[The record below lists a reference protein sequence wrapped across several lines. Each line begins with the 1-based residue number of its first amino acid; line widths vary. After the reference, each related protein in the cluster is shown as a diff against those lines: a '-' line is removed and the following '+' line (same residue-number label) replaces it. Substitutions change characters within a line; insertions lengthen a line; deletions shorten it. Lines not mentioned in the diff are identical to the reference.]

1 MKGESMAS
9 IRYGLWGRPDL
20 RGIPDEETWFKQNRA
35 AIVAQYNGQWIL
47 VKDKSVRGAFPTYD
61 AAFNAGIQ
69 QFGLNSGFIVKQAT
83 MSDPKVV
90 I

>member
-1 MKGESMAS
+1 MAS
-9 IRYGLWGRPDL
+9 IRYGLWGRADL
-20 RGIPDEETWFKQNRA
+20 RGIPDEEAWFNQNRA
-35 AIVAQYNGQWIL
+35 AIIAQYSGQWIL

-69 QFGLNSGFIVKQAT
+69 QFGLNSGFIVKQAVA
-83 MSDPKVV
+83 SDPKIV